1 LPAFQVQSDRR
12 VQALDVTASVEEMV
26 AAARVGE
33 GLCVVSAS
41 HTTVALIVN
50 EYVPD
55 LMRDL
60 ERWIE
65 QTAPAGS
72 AYDHPGNADSHLRA
86 ALFGSSVTLPV
97 ADGGLAL
104 GRWQSVILLE
114 FDGPRRR
121 TVNVQVVGS

>member
-12 VQALDVTASVEEMV
+12 VQALDVTASVEEMA

-55 LMRDL
+55 LMHDL

-65 QTAPAGS
+65 QKAPAGPV
-72 AYDHPGNADSHLRA
+72 YDHPGNADSHIRA
-86 ALFGSSVTLPV
+86 ALW
-97 ADGGLAL
+97 D
-104 GRWQSVILLE
+104 
-114 FDGPRRR
+114 RR
-121 TVNVQVVGS
+121 